1 MNMNYEW
8 TQIDTRTDGPPST
21 TTGANMLLH
30 FCPVGVT
37 LSWEEAHPGARA
49 SRPHKSSRSFGHLL
63 HRNQPAAA
71 PCLCFGRAHAVPA
84 GRAVGC
90 NIAGKLSGNR
100 RDSMRAGR
108 PRSRGCRPDGEVG
121 GIRRATSQKAD
132 LHPLGNSRLPASR
145 VPAPHDGTDHPRVKQ
160 VLFQVSP
167 APATTTV
174 RITQR
179 KNGRSL
185 MKTNHEWTRINTNR
199 QEDRWTCFNH
209 KRRQNASAILCPWC
223 DHVMGGSPP
232 GSAGVPPAQILPQLQ
247 PSPPPE
253 STGSGA
259 LPLLRPGPC
268 GSRRQGG
275 RLQHRRETERQ
286 PKGQHAGGTP
296 ALPGDAVPAVR
307 WRCLAGDFSESRR
320 APFGKL
326 PFAREPGPRLPRLD
340 GSSESETGFVS
351 GFRQVPPPPPRRC
364 ASLRGKTAVRQ

>member
-1 MNMNYEW
+1 M
-8 TQIDTRTDGPPST
+8 D
-21 TTGANMLLH
+21 LLQRQAAPTCFCH

-121 GIRRATSQKAD
+121 GIRRATSLKAD
-132 LHPLGNSRLPASR
+132 LHPLGISRLPASR
-145 VPAPHDGTDHPRVKQ
+145 
-160 VLFQVSP
+160 
-167 APATTTV
+167 APALPGGSFEEK
-174 RITQR
+174 RPILNEDEPR
-179 KNGRSL
+179 
-185 MKTNHEWTRINTNR
+185 MDTNR
-199 QEDRWTCFNH
+199 HEDRWTSFSG
-209 KRRQNASAILCPWC
+209 KRHQHASALLSRWC
-223 DHVMGGSPP
+223 DPVMGGSPP
-232 GSAGVPPAQILPQLQ
+232 GSAGVPPAQILPQLR

-296 ALPGDAVPAVR
+296 ALPGVSSR
-307 WRCLAGDFSESRR
+307 W
-320 APFGKL
+320 
-326 PFAREPGPRLPRLD
+326 
-340 GSSESETGFVS
+340 
-351 GFRQVPPPPPRRC
+351 
-364 ASLRGKTAVRQ
+364 

>member
-1 MNMNYEW
+1 
-8 TQIDTRTDGPPST
+8 
-21 TTGANMLLH
+21 MLLH

-121 GIRRATSQKAD
+121 GIRRATSLKAG
-132 LHPLGNSRLPASR
+132 LSPLGNSRLPASR
-145 VPAPHDGTDHPRVKQ
+145 APAPDRADH
-160 VLFQVSP
+160 S
-167 APATTTV
+167 
-174 RITQR
+174 R
-179 KNGRSL
+179 KNGRWF

-199 QEDRWTCFNH
+199 PEDRWTSFNH
-209 KRRQNASAILCPWC
+209 KRRQNASALLSRWC
-223 DHVMGGSPP
+223 DPVMGGSPP

-296 ALPGDAVPAVR
+296 ALPGVSSR
-307 WRCLAGDFSESRR
+307 W
-320 APFGKL
+320 
-326 PFAREPGPRLPRLD
+326 
-340 GSSESETGFVS
+340 
-351 GFRQVPPPPPRRC
+351 
-364 ASLRGKTAVRQ
+364 